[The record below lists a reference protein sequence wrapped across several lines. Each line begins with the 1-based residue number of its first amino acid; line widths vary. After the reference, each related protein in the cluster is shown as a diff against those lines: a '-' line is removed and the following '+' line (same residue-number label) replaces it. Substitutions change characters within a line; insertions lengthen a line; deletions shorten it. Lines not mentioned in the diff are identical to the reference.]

1 MKNEERRNEWIEKQL
16 KSIPDGL
23 RILDAGAGELRW
35 KSFAVIWSMFRKI
48 FVNIMEVTGR
58 VCRLRHGI
66 LLG

>member
-35 KSFAVIWSMFRKI
+35 KKFCSHLEYVSQDF
-48 FVNIMEVTGR
+48 
-58 VCRLRHGI
+58 
-66 LLG
+66 